1 MSSETNQINPH
12 YSRPSTSRG
21 SEEEEDQLDREV
33 ASLLAHSASA
43 PTLRRDRLESENNP
57 ESFLQ
62 RSQSALS
69 LSRHSPYA
77 QSAMKFAWVQ
87 EKQRDEKIKT
97 IYEAVEENNVNK
109 ALTNLRDLNLSETEC
124 VKLVQTALQNE
135 KPSTAIIWGIFH
147 NLQLQNQ
154 KISNSDL
161 MEICDSIPQ
170 ALPTSRMLID
180 LISSLRS

>member
-21 SEEEEDQLDREV
+21 SEEEEDQLDMEV